1 MMRNM
6 RSYLRIMLFAL
17 GLLAGVQIPGLIDLY
32 YQRLDA
38 RLQQANLSLVP
49 FQGTADQ
56 HFNGDLTALVNHYRT
71 NPDPV
76 FAQDA
81 ASLQHLVSQQQ
92 TLLQESAFKDR
103 PWYQQLTH
111 LLLRADAQFWQDTL
125 QNYSYLVPLKQSAI
139 ICGMSIGFIA
149 ALLGDLLLS
158 LLLLSFRKQQP
169 RTRHALR

>member
-92 TLLQESAFKDR
+92 ALLQESTFKDR
-103 PWYQQLTH
+103 PWYLQLTH
-111 LLLRADAQFWQDTL
+111 LLLRADAQLWQDTL

-139 ICGMSIGFIA
+139 VCGMSAGLLT

-158 LLLLSFRKQQP
+158 LLLLPFRQRQP
-169 RTRHALR
+169 RLRHTQR